1 MNGFMATKSGWK
13 FFRKII
19 CRKELA
25 MSERERIEAYAM
37 EHGEDAA
44 SVMEEF
50 MDYLSEMEEEDY
62 E

>member
-1 MNGFMATKSGWK
+1 
-13 FFRKII
+13 
-19 CRKELA
+19 